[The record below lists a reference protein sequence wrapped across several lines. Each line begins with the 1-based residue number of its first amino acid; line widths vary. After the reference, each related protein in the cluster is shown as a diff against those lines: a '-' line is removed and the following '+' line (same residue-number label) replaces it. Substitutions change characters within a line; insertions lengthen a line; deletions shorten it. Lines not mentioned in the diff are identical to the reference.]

1 LSYYPKTCNFNICCI
16 FSNSGHV
23 GWCTAS
29 PDTILK
35 LDTLVMIQTK
45 FGFNWFSSFRGE
57 DFWKSLRRTTDG
69 RTDGQRRTPIDGKSS
84 HDLFF
89 AHRNKLKRVLYKD
102 ECLQNIY
109 IILMMVGLLCLMPLS
124 TIFQLYIMAVSF
136 IDGVPEKTID
146 LLQVTD
152 KLYHIMLYT
161 SYWSRFKLTTSVVIG
176 TVCIGSCKS
185 NYHRIMA
192 TTAPLY
198 KDESLQNVYI
208 TYSGLQI
215 KPDLRNDLWHILVL
229 NYVSWL
235 GL

>member
-1 LSYYPKTCNFNICCI
+1 
-16 FSNSGHV
+16 
-23 GWCTAS
+23 
-29 PDTILK
+29 
-35 LDTLVMIQTK
+35 
-45 FGFNWFSSFRGE
+45 
-57 DFWKSLRRTTDG
+57 
-69 RTDGQRRTPIDGKSS
+69 
-84 HDLFF
+84 
-89 AHRNKLKRVLYKD
+89 
-102 ECLQNIY
+102 
-109 IILMMVGLLCLMPLS
+109 MMAGLLCLMPLP
-124 TIFQLYIMAVSF
+124 TIFQLYISF

-176 TVCIGSCKS
+176 TDCIGSCKS

-208 TYSGLQI
+208 TYSGLLI
-215 KPDLRNDLWHILVL
+215 KPDLKNYLWHILVL

-235 GL
+235 GLSNHHVYCYTSQSTIHTLK